1 MVGWADQLLLR
12 ASNEHFYLFILYSP
26 SQRGG
31 LVNLYC
37 APASSTFLACAMGE
51 QGDD

>member
-1 MVGWADQLLLR
+1 MLPFTAR
-12 ASNEHFYLFILYSP
+12 AERAFYRFILHSR

-37 APASSTFLACAMGE
+37 APASSTFRACAMGE